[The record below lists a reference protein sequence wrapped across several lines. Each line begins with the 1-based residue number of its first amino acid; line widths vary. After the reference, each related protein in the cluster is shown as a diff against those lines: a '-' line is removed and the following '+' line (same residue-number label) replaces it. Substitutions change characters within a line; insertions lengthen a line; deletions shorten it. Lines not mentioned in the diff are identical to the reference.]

1 MRSFPALFH
10 VLLCCR
16 AGKKATP
23 RASGSE
29 VTAKAKPLSPPQPR
43 LSFTRRKVAKSKQ
56 KTSASVSSGR
66 SACEVTELPL
76 RDRAIH
82 LLALRPYKR
91 SELVLRL
98 RRDGATDR
106 EGDGLEPVL
115 QEVGGSSCRSLGLV
129 LTPLDSY
136 SSVLAQVGELSCGDT
151 FVLKSSLFKDV
162 QKDWPGYTAGER
174 QLLKR
179 ILIR

>member
-1 MRSFPALFH
+1 MSSCQGLFH
-10 VLLCCR
+10 VFLCCC

-29 VTAKAKPLSPPQPR
+29 TTAKAKPLSPPRSR
-43 LSFTRRKVAKSKQ
+43 LSFPSRKVAKSKP
-56 KTSASVSSGR
+56 KTPASVSNSR
-66 SACEVTELPL
+66 STREVTELPL
-76 RDRAIH
+76 RDRVIH
-82 LLALRPYKR
+82 LLVLRPYKR
-91 SELVLRL
+91 GELVLRL
-98 RRDGATDR
+98 RRDGVTDG

-115 QEVGGSSCRSLGLV
+115 QEVRGSSSGTRPGVSGLR
-129 LTPLDSY
+129 Y
-136 SSVLAQVGELSCGDT
+136 SSVFTQVGELGCGDA